1 MFTKVYFLDFTL
13 LLSNTFPCS
22 CPSQTQLL
30 PGLCHC
36 LSQASFQPGTPPQ
49 STGEDTDSSSLNFVP
64 PRFGTC
70 LFPKSR
76 SQVYI
81 PNVPPHLCVWDTQ
94 RHLKTPQRPPLC
106 CPLSFFILSPT
117 EQRHELCLPS
127 KKLFLPSQQ
136 RHEGK
141 RSCLGS
147 LASQTFP
154 LPYHSQLIFPPRSP
168 RVLSIKAADSAV
180 LWCAVKLPC
189 VCSAWLPH
197 LSLLSLRAGTSSI
210 TASLE
215 PGVRAGSV
223 LLPQPRVVW
232 TLPRRSL
239 CPQAVFFFFP
249 FFLFFSRK
257 WDFFLHFVPNQE
269 SRIENQT
276 SKFNWLCLM
285 EGILICSLW
294 PLSIIDRNKD
304 PFLFHICS

>member
-1 MFTKVYFLDFTL
+1 MFTKAYFFDFTL
-13 LLSNTFPCS
+13 LLSNTFPCP
-22 CPSQTQLL
+22 CLSQTQLL
-30 PGLCHC
+30 PRLCHC
-36 LSQASFQPGTPPQ
+36 LSQASLQPGTPPQ
-49 STGEDTDSSSLNFVP
+49 STGENTDPSSLNCVP

-94 RHLKTPQRPPLC
+94 RHLETPQRPPLC
-106 CPLSFFILSPT
+106 CSLSFFILSPT

-127 KKLFLPSQQ
+127 KKLCLPSQQ
-136 RHEGK
+136 RHQGK
-141 RSCLGS
+141 HSCLGS

-154 LPYHSQLIFPPRSP
+154 VPYHSQLIFPPRSP

-215 PGVRAGSV
+215 PGVRARSV

-232 TLPRRSL
+232 TLPSRSL

-249 FFLFFSRK
+249 FFFLFFFQEMGLLLTFCSQPRVQNRK
-257 WDFFLHFVPNQE
+257 PNFKIQLTVPNGGD
-269 SRIENQT
+269 
-276 SKFNWLCLM
+276 FNL
-285 EGILICSLW
+285 
-294 PLSIIDRNKD
+294 
-304 PFLFHICS
+304 

>member
-1 MFTKVYFLDFTL
+1 MSHHTCVSETRRDTSKHLRG
-13 LLSNTFPCS
+13 LLSAVPYRS
-22 CPSQTQLL
+22 S
-30 PGLCHC
+30 
-36 LSQASFQPGTPPQ
+36 SSAPQ
-49 STGEDTDSSSLNFVP
+49 SK
-64 PRFGTC
+64 GTSC
-70 LFPKSR
+70 VYPPKSCA
-76 SQVYI
+76 Y
-81 PNVPPHLCVWDTQ
+81 
-94 RHLKTPQRPPLC
+94 
-106 CPLSFFILSPT
+106 
-117 EQRHELCLPS
+117 LPS
-127 KKLFLPSQQ
+127 RGMRESA
-136 RHEGK
+136 R
-141 RSCLGS
+141 LGS

>member
-1 MFTKVYFLDFTL
+1 MFTKAYFFDFTL
-13 LLSNTFPCS
+13 LLSNTFPCP
-22 CPSQTQLL
+22 CLSQTQLL
-30 PGLCHC
+30 PRLCHC
-36 LSQASFQPGTPPQ
+36 LSQASLQPGTPPQ
-49 STGEDTDSSSLNFVP
+49 STGENTDPSSLNCVP

-94 RHLKTPQRPPLC
+94 RHLETPQRPPLC
-106 CPLSFFILSPT
+106 CSLSFFILSPT

-127 KKLFLPSQQ
+127 KKLCLPSQQ
-136 RHEGK
+136 RHQGK
-141 RSCLGS
+141 HSCLGS

-154 LPYHSQLIFPPRSP
+154 VPYRSQLIFPPWSS

-215 PGVRAGSV
+215 PGVRARSV

-232 TLPRRSL
+232 TLPSRSL

-249 FFLFFSRK
+249 FFLIFFQEMGLLLTFCSQPRVQNRK
-257 WDFFLHFVPNQE
+257 PNFKIQLTVPNGGD
-269 SRIENQT
+269 
-276 SKFNWLCLM
+276 FNL
-285 EGILICSLW
+285 
-294 PLSIIDRNKD
+294 
-304 PFLFHICS
+304 